1 MDNEYDYLIVGGGS
15 AGCVLA
21 NRLSESGQY
30 RVCLLEA
37 GPRDRNPFIPIPAG
51 FIPLVRGTFC
61 NWKFWSEP
69 QHHLNGRR
77 LYQPRGKTLGGSSS
91 INGTVYTRG
100 HPRDYDH
107 WAALG
112 CEGWGYKDVLPY
124 FIRSENYEPDSRPE
138 DRPFHGKGGPLNIAV
153 RRVNNPLS
161 LAFVEAAQQAGHKLN
176 PDFNGSQ
183 QEGVG
188 LFQVFQKDGQRC
200 SNARAYL
207 RPAEGRPNLTIITD
221 AHATRVLLEQGR
233 AVGVEYRQRRQN
245 HPLRARREVILSAGA
260 FQSPQLLLL
269 SGIGPKAELQRHE
282 IPLRHELPGVGENL
296 QDHLD
301 VFVETRAKTRVGF
314 SFHPTRWWSLTLAFF
329 QYLFQRK
336 GELTTNMGEAGGF
349 YRSSPREPIPDM
361 QWHILPTRNANHAMD
376 LRGPFSGYGYSVMSY
391 DLRPL
396 SRGRVSLFS
405 NNPLAPP
412 RIDPNFAS
420 QQRDIDR
427 LVAGVRET
435 RRVLAQT
442 AFDPHRDIE
451 ISPGEHLQSDEE
463 LREFVR
469 RTAEVAYHPV
479 GTCKMGPA
487 SDRMAVVDA
496 RLRVHGVVG
505 LRVVDCSIMPTVP
518 GSNTNA
524 PATMVGEKAA
534 AMILEDATGGAALR
548 RESLESAEEPVLA

>member
-1 MDNEYDYLIVGGGS
+1 MTMEYDYLIVGGGS

-21 NRLSESGQY
+21 NRLSESGEY

-37 GPRDRNPFIPIPAG
+37 GPRDWNPFIAMPAG
-51 FIPLVRGTFC
+51 IIPLVRGWFC
-61 NWKFWSEP
+61 NWSFWSEP
-69 QHHLNGRR
+69 QQHLNGRR
-77 LYQPRGKTLGGSSS
+77 LYQPRGRTLGGSSS

-107 WAALG
+107 WAATG
-112 CEGWGYKDVLPY
+112 CDGWSYEDVLPY
-124 FIRSENYEPDSRPE
+124 FIRSENHEPDSAPE

-161 LAFVEAAQQAGHKLN
+161 LAFVEAAQQAGHKHN
-176 PDFNGSQ
+176 PDFNGAR

-188 LFQVFQKDGQRC
+188 LYQVFQKDGQRC

-207 RPAEGRPNLTIITD
+207 RSAESRPNLTVITG
-221 AHATRVLLEQGR
+221 AQATKLLIEKRR
-233 AVGVEYRQRRQN
+233 AMGVQFRRGGKDQE
-245 HPLRARREVILSAGA
+245 LRATREVILCAGA

-269 SGIGPKAELQRHE
+269 SGIGSRAEMERHGIELQ
-282 IPLRHELPGVGENL
+282 HELPGVGENL

-301 VFVETRAKTRVGF
+301 VFVETRAKSRVAF
-314 SFHPTRWWSLTLAFF
+314 SFHPTRWWSLLIATF
-329 QYLFQRK
+329 QYLFLKR

-361 QWHILPTRNANHAMD
+361 QWHILPTMNAKHALD
-376 LRGPFSGYGYSVMSY
+376 LTGPFKYYGYSVMSY

-396 SRGRVSLFS
+396 SRGRVSLRS
-405 NNPLAPP
+405 ANPLAPP

-420 QQRDIDR
+420 QARDVDR

-435 RRVLAQT
+435 RRVLAQA
-442 AFDPHRDIE
+442 AFDPHRDVE
-451 ISPGEHLQSDEE
+451 VSPGAHLQSDEE

-469 RTAEVAYHPV
+469 STAEVAYHPV

-487 SDRMAVVDA
+487 SDPMAVVDS
-496 RLRVHGVVG
+496 RLRVHGIAG
-505 LRVVDCSIMPTVP
+505 LRVADCSIMPTVP

-534 AMILEDATGGAALR
+534 AMIVEDAKGGVLIQA
-548 RESLESAEEPVLA
+548 EVLESATELAAA